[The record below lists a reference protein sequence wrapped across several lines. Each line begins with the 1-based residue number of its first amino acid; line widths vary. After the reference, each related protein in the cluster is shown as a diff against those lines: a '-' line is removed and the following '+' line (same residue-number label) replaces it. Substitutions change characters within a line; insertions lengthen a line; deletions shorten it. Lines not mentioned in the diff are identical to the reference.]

1 MNDAICA
8 ISTAPGTGGI
18 AVVRITGSEAI
29 AIASEVFFLHDG
41 SSLCDA
47 PASTVVY
54 GSILRDGE
62 EIDRALAT
70 VFRAPHSYTGED
82 TVEFSCHGSLYIQR
96 ETLLA
101 LVAKGCR
108 TALAGEFTQRAFLN
122 GKMDL
127 TRAEAVADL
136 IASTS
141 AGMHRVA
148 MNQMRGGF
156 SRELDRLRSRLLE
169 FASLIELELDF
180 GEEDVEFAD
189 RSALKRIAT
198 ETERLTDSLASSF
211 SVGNALKN
219 GIPVAIIGETNA
231 GKSTLLNSLVGD
243 DRSIVSDVHG
253 TTRDAIEDTV
263 ALGGVTFRFIDTAGI
278 RETSDALEALGIER
292 TFSKLSRASIAIWV
306 IDLTTDEA
314 RMEALY
320 KVVAPRI
327 EGKTAILLFNKSDL
341 LAPDALESK
350 VRLLPPDVEGRR
362 LCISAKCP
370 EDIDQLKSA
379 LVEAAA
385 IPEVSNNDVIVTNVR
400 HYEALTL
407 ARSALQRVIAGLDE
421 NIPADLL
428 SQDIRESLHHIGEI
442 TGHIT
447 TDEILS
453 QIFSRFCIGK

>member
-1 MNDAICA
+1 
-8 ISTAPGTGGI
+8 
-18 AVVRITGSEAI
+18 
-29 AIASEVFFLHDG
+29 
-41 SSLCDA
+41 
-47 PASTVVY
+47 
-54 GSILRDGE
+54 
-62 EIDRALAT
+62 
-70 VFRAPHSYTGED
+70 
-82 TVEFSCHGSLYIQR
+82 
-96 ETLLA
+96 
-101 LVAKGCR
+101 
-108 TALAGEFTQRAFLN
+108 
-122 GKMDL
+122 MDL
-127 TRAEAVADL
+127 TRAEAVDDL

-198 ETERLTDSLASSF
+198 KTERLTDSLASSF

-263 ALGGVTFRFIDTAGI
+263 ALDGITFRFIDTAGI

-292 TFSKLSRASIAIWV
+292 TFSKLSRAAIAVWV

-341 LAPDALESK
+341 LAPGALESK

-370 EDIDQLKSA
+370 EDIGQLKNA

-385 IPEVSNNDVIVTNVR
+385 IPEVNNNDVIVTNVR

-428 SQDIRESLHHIGEI
+428 SQDIRESLYHIGEI